1 MIFPTAWPPISGPI
15 SHKEADV
22 LIEDYHE
29 YVFGTGD
36 TKPTRSIEAIMSKI
50 LKIDALLMDT
60 IERERDPVPSL
71 CELIGSADQLKAGW
85 RSQPG
90 QSGLGMSRHTRS
102 ALRRSVKITPPILLR
117 LPCGS
122 VAADK

>member
-1 MIFPTAWPPISGPI
+1 MPKSLEQLMAARASLLDQLIHDIAMERGHDLSNGLAPDLRTDLA
-15 SHKEADV
+15 HEADV

-60 IERERDPVPSL
+60 IERERDP
-71 CELIGSADQLKAGW
+71 GTQL
-85 RSQPG
+85 
-90 QSGLGMSRHTRS
+90 M
-102 ALRRSVKITPPILLR
+102 
-117 LPCGS
+117 
-122 VAADK
+122 